1 MWSEERLV
9 PNPGERNDVSIRPE
23 DRLRVH
29 FKTWSGRCNVSVK
42 QPVFWVGLRHSA
54 SVLPIFRHPNG
65 SFEMHSKLAF

>member
-1 MWSEERLV
+1 M
-9 PNPGERNDVSIRPE
+9 NYNCSI
-23 DRLRVH
+23 RVH

-65 SFEMHSKLAF
+65 SFEMHSNTTVVDNGVVWHDTPFESNA